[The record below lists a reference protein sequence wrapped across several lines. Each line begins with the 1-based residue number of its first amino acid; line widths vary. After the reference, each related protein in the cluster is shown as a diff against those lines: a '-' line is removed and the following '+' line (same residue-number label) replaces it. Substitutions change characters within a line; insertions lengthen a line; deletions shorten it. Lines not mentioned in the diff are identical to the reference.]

1 MSSVSFDFLSMARAT
16 DNGDTPRN
24 IQLSNPCFQ
33 TLSLK
38 KKVKVGT
45 LNICLSFLLRSSYLS
60 VVFHIFSNFFMQE
73 REQEMIARMQEA
85 DANVKQLV
93 QDFDLLLQQDA
104 RKNGVET
111 AQNVEPMSP
120 QELRQTYNNV
130 NKNYRKLVNSFN
142 KSFPKT

>member
-1 MSSVSFDFLSMARAT
+1 
-16 DNGDTPRN
+16 
-24 IQLSNPCFQ
+24 
-33 TLSLK
+33 
-38 KKVKVGT
+38 
-45 LNICLSFLLRSSYLS
+45 
-60 VVFHIFSNFFMQE
+60 
-73 REQEMIARMQEA
+73 MQEA

-111 AQNVEPMSP
+111 AHNVEPMSP

-130 NKNYRKLVNSFN
+130 NKNYRKLVNSVH